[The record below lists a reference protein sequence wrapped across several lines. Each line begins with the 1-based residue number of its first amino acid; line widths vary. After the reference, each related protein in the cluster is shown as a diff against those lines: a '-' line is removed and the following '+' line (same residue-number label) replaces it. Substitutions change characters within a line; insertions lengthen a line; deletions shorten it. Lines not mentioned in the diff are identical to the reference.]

1 MEPCDSLGPP
11 PGLLPRIRLYSSSAE
26 SLRQDTGTERLDA
39 GFERRGGLLVAVG
52 IQYLEESLFNRSLR
66 RQIDERINRV
76 VVGRV
81 VACSHSLI
89 IRRPRFDGDVYAAR
103 ELSAQLHRVT

>member
-11 PGLLPRIRLYSSSAE
+11 PGLLPRIRSYSSSAE
-26 SLRQDTGTERLDA
+26 SLRQDTGTGRLDS

-66 RQIDERINRV
+66 RQIDERINLVEFCGIVSRF
-76 VVGRV
+76 
-81 VACSHSLI
+81 HSLI
-89 IRRPRFDGDVYAAR
+89 IRRPRVDAD
-103 ELSAQLHRVT
+103 